1 MEASRKRFWIATT
14 AVLLVAALVVV
25 IVVWMAAED
34 DSDGGGSSETALNST
49 TIRLADL
56 SETTTMTGTL
66 AYDDPLSVS
75 APISG
80 VVTQIPNEGDVM
92 ERGATLYSIDPMATD
107 AQIRDAEQRVVSA
120 RSSLIGAELALS
132 RLEEEVDTSSLAS
145 AQASVAQA
153 QITLNKLLTP
163 PTQAELNAAQATVTR
178 AQETYDDL
186 LTPPTQAELN
196 AAQATVTRAQE
207 TYDDL
212 LTPPTQAELNAA
224 QATVTRAE
232 HQVLSAR
239 TSRDFSLAELQ
250 DDWEDYCRVTWD
262 VKVEKV
268 CDEVPLSDATMDLL
282 TKAIADAR
290 ADSRIGL
297 IWVEEADGL
306 LNDNLQYLSD
316 ESGYQSAL
324 VEAESA
330 RTALDDLEE
339 GPSQAIID
347 SALADLQTAQEQ
359 LQDLQQ
365 GPSQAI
371 IDSALADLQTA
382 QEQLQDLQQGVD
394 PLELEQARANLVSAE
409 ARLDDLLADPDN
421 QEIAQALLN
430 LESAKLSLDSA
441 QANLSDLKSGASSSY
456 LMYGDETPWRDM
468 SLDSGPGLDILW
480 LKANLAA
487 LGYDPGEIDEV
498 FDAETVQA
506 VAAWQSDNGEEA
518 TGEVPLG
525 QVVFAPGPS
534 QVSKQGVS
542 LGVSVGIG
550 VNLYELTPVALV
562 TSAVGSD
569 GVIFEQTTAQR
580 ITAQLDL
587 VDQELLDIG
596 TEVVIELPDDTEVA
610 GVVSEFG
617 AVPVIVAAANQ
628 SQETSYLDV
637 VISPNEAIDSNWT
650 GATVEIHVTTEFA
663 QGALV
668 APVSALL
675 ALQEGGYAI
684 EVVLADGTTQLV
696 GIGTGIF
703 ADGYVEVS
711 AEGLQPGIQIVV
723 P

>member
-1 MEASRKRFWIATT
+1 M
-14 AVLLVAALVVV
+14 
-25 IVVWMAAED
+25 
-34 DSDGGGSSETALNST
+34 
-49 TIRLADL
+49 
-56 SETTTMTGTL
+56 
-66 AYDDPLSVS
+66 
-75 APISG
+75 
-80 VVTQIPNEGDVM
+80 
-92 ERGATLYSIDPMATD
+92 
-107 AQIRDAEQRVVSA
+107 
-120 RSSLIGAELALS
+120 
-132 RLEEEVDTSSLAS
+132 
-145 AQASVAQA
+145 
-153 QITLNKLLTP
+153 
-163 PTQAELNAAQATVTR
+163 
-178 AQETYDDL
+178 
-186 LTPPTQAELN
+186 
-196 AAQATVTRAQE
+196 
-207 TYDDL
+207 
-212 LTPPTQAELNAA
+212 
-224 QATVTRAE
+224 
-232 HQVLSAR
+232 LSAR

-347 SALADLQTAQEQ
+347 SALALADLQTAQEQ
-359 LQDLQQ
+359 LQEQLQNLQQ

-382 QEQLQDLQQGVD
+382 QEQLQNLQQGVD

-421 QEIAQALLN
+421 QEITQAILN
-430 LESAKLSLDSA
+430 LESAQIGLDSA
-441 QANLSDLKSGASSSY
+441 QADLADLKSGASSSY

-468 SLDSGPGLDILW
+468 SVESGPGLDILW
-480 LKANLAA
+480 LETNLAA